1 MNPNTSSV
9 VPGTLVM
16 IDALSTDPDGDTIT
30 YVWVGRPAQ
39 QSVYPVGK
47 NTIKVKAVDSSGAE
61 SAWAAIE
68 FFVADETHG
77 GGVVLTG
84 PESTII
90 EEGIEGATIIEY
102 TFTVPS
108 VEGHSGD
115 DYGRVKGF
123 NKITGEWEQIDLQNT
138 ANGITMFSTLPV
150 GKYTKLEF
158 YYYTSHDCMYNKSN
172 ITYSVKYSFESGVLG
187 SSAPKNFAY
196 TVKADKSVEN
206 RLEQNT
212 SPSARIDTQAPSI
225 PQNLTDFEVTTTT
238 SSAIV
243 LNWDSSTDNVKV
255 EGYKIYRNGKKIG
268 TSATTNFTDIDV
280 TAGTTYIYTIKAY
293 DAAGN
298 VSDESATLRVIT
310 SEVKNIQV
318 PIVQER
324 QTSKQQI

>member
-47 NTIKVKAVDSSGAE
+47 NTIKVKAVDSSGAK

-123 NKITGEWEQIDLQNT
+123 NKITGEWEQIDLQYT
-138 ANGITMFSTLPV
+138 ANGIIMHSDLPV

-172 ITYSVKYSFESGVLG
+172 ITYSVKYSFENGVLDF
-187 SSAPKNFAY
+187 SAPKNFSY
-196 TVKADKSVEN
+196 TVKADKSSEHG
-206 RLEQNT
+206 LEEDA
-212 SPSARIDTQAPSI
+212 SSSVKIDTQASSN
-225 PQNLTDFEVTTTT
+225 PQNLTNFEVSTTT

-243 LNWDSSTDNVKV
+243 LSWDSSTDNVKV
-255 EGYKIYRNGKKIG
+255 EGYYIYRNGKEIG
-268 TSATTNFTDIDV
+268 TSITTNFTDIDV
-280 TAGTTYIYTIKAY
+280 IAGTTYIYTIKAY
-293 DAAGN
+293 DAAEN
-298 VSDESATLRVIT
+298 VSDESAALSVIT